1 MLHRLVGMKVKLV
14 LTVVLSAQVLACGG
28 SGDDAEQ
35 ADVVPVSAIGAGS
48 TVVADVG
55 FATPESVLHDVLAD
69 VYLVSNINGQP
80 VDEDG
85 NGFISRLSPDGEVL
99 ALKWIDGEADG
110 VTLNAPKGMA
120 VAGEILFVTDI
131 SVVRMFDRQTG
142 EPRGEISIEGAD
154 FLNDVA
160 SASDGGVYVTDTGI
174 RMGPQGFEPSGN
186 GAVYHIASN
195 GDVHTM
201 ATDPELGGVNGVIEV
216 DGEVWVVTFG
226 SGELYRLSADGKVDV
241 IAVDG
246 GLDGIVVAGDEV
258 LISSWGSRSIY
269 RGPVSGP
276 FEAVITDLTSPAD
289 IGYDATR
296 NVLLVP
302 LFQTDEVRIVPIG

>member
-1 MLHRLVGMKVKLV
+1 MYHRLVNTKMKLAVALGV
-14 LTVVLSAQVLACGG
+14 SLPLLACGQ
-28 SGDDAEQ
+28 SGDNAEQ
-35 ADVVPVSAIGAGS
+35 AEVPASTVGAGT

-55 FATPESVLHDVLAD
+55 FVTPESVLHDVAAD

-110 VTLNAPKGMA
+110 ITLNAPKGMA

-142 EPRGEISIEGAD
+142 EPRGEIPIEGSG
-154 FLNDVA
+154 FLNDLA

-174 RMGPQGFEPSGN
+174 RMGADGFEPAGT
-186 GAVYHIASN
+186 GAVYHIAPN

-201 ATDPELGGVNGVIEV
+201 ATDPDLGGVNGVVEI

-226 SGELYRLSADGKVDV
+226 SGELYRISADGKVDV
-241 IAVDG
+241 VAVG
-246 GLDGIVVAGDEV
+246 SGLDGIVVAGDEV
-258 LISSWGSRSIY
+258 LISGWGSRAIY

-276 FEAVITDLTSPAD
+276 FEMVITDLTSPAD

-296 NVLLVP
+296 NVILVP
-302 LFQTDEVRIVPIG
+302 LFQTDEVWIVPVG